1 MKEKK
6 TRKTFVLFALVLT
19 LMLGLVGT
27 SIFAFAESSGAETIS
42 VQNLITA
49 DSGAT
54 VTSVAKVEAYR
65 LDNAKL
71 TYEWGFFDWNGG
83 YRFSN
88 VASEKEY
95 VKGIKIPLS
104 NNDEEYKIHGTFNGA
119 FEMEYVFDS
128 KLSINGDVFF
138 IFKDLS
144 GKELFRV
151 GRVTT
156 NKDMWGAE
164 QAYVRYTE
172 NGDVRFSSE
181 YMESGTIG
189 TYYPWEKDENTGK
202 ADPDAVNT
210 DYSVCGGNQYFL
222 PGQYYNSNE
231 VTVESYGTKYDVKN
245 IMGTISV
252 SYGDKGNSRTPVSS
266 GLTESSTLFIN
277 VTSKDGVRSIG
288 QIDCSDDKNSVIKDA
303 IEKGFTVS
311 IAGGAREAEK
321 HGADVIVSKIN
332 GVSLSVDNIDIV
344 EEIGVV
350 YPTEFEIDSEK
361 YIDTI
366 IGEDLRSFETVN
378 RKKIGGNANWTKSK
392 EKTVVQAT
400 GFDKN
405 KVGLQKITV
414 SGNEYNVFVAPKVTG
429 FDLLD
434 ENDYKYTTLESYDT
448 TYSQIQ
454 NQGHYIYKGIELP
467 FDDASKPSSYTLA
480 GTFSGDSEIEYAFS
494 SSGAIANTKFVY
506 KDKSGN
512 ELFTIERYFEYG
524 GNYRYVAGAKMTI
537 GGTEVLSTKDTWDEG
552 KIIPWAYLR
561 DDWGKGNIAGK
572 DDLQEDAISQRAGYI
587 KIDVESAAVNV
598 GFPAKKDSHTYGT
611 DDVTEKIYVLDGS
624 KASNISD
631 IVNGLNDGYTV
642 SVERTVATQQNVLI
656 IGINGKKLTD
666 QVVTYRS
673 LSADKFEYDGD
684 KNGSGDTLYIAR
696 RGTLEPITVTGKVA
710 VAGVSAT
717 GEWKLPYSAKGTVKA
732 TDGSVVSTGTAGN
745 QTVNMTAV
753 FFAREFVQSATL
765 VVEES
770 QKLVYQT
777 NYGTNGGT
785 ALDDLYFS
793 QNDPI
798 GDLATPS
805 RTGGWTFE
813 GWFESSDLSGNAL
826 TTAPIYSAGGTSN
839 DTVTLYAKW
848 GDYEKPVVALKSG
861 VNSLTVSVKADGGS
875 VSVSKADVTAEDRA
889 WGVISADGITVEI
902 KAPNASD
909 FVDISA
915 FVFDDALYGNYTVK
929 YTATDGS
936 NNGSEPVERI
946 IRYVPQLPSI
956 TLSGDRISDGYVN
969 HRVDLPV
976 GTSSSAV
983 TVSVVA
989 GDKAVNVVD
998 NGFTPTQAG
1007 TYTVAYYTKDE
1018 YGSETIETFDIEI
1031 KADGEKP
1038 VITVDF
1044 DIETGTVGAE
1054 ISLPSATA
1062 TDNADGSV
1070 SVSVSV
1076 TFGDK
1081 EITVENGKFT
1091 PSEAGIYTVTYTA
1104 TDASGNPAIVSREIL
1119 VSAASGEKKGCG
1131 CKNATVGAVAI
1142 GAIVLIAAS
1151 LTLLIAKRK
1160 R

>member
-19 LMLGLVGT
+19 FMLGLVGT
-27 SIFAFAESSGAETIS
+27 SLFAFAESSGAETIS

-54 VTSVAKVEAYR
+54 VTSVAEVEAYR

-104 NNDEEYKIHGTFNGA
+104 NNNEEYKIHGTFNGA
-119 FEMEYVFDS
+119 FEMDYVFGS
-128 KLSINGDVFF
+128 KLSVNGDVFF

-156 NKDMWGAE
+156 NANKWGAE

-172 NGDVRFSSE
+172 NDNVRFSSE
-181 YMESGTIG
+181 YMESGAIG
-189 TYYPWEKDENTGK
+189 TYYPWEKDENIGK
-202 ADPDAVNT
+202 ADPDTINT
-210 DYSVCGGNQYFL
+210 DYNVCGGGQYFL

-231 VTVESYGTKYDVKN
+231 VTVESYGTNYDVKN
-245 IMGTISV
+245 ITGTISV

-378 RKKIGGNANWTKSK
+378 RKKIGGNANWTTLS

-400 GFDKN
+400 DFDKN

-434 ENDYKYTTLESYDT
+434 ENDYKYTTLESYDST
-448 TYSQIQ
+448 WSGLAG
-454 NQGHYIYKGIELP
+454 QGHYINKGIEFP
-467 FDDASKPSSYTLA
+467 FDDATKPDSYYLP
-480 GTFSGDSEIEYAFS
+480 GTFVGGFDTEYAFS
-494 SSGAIANTKFVY
+494 SRGNGSNDGTKFVFENL
-506 KDKSGN
+506 SGE
-512 ELFTIERYFEYG
+512 ELFTVERYHVWGEVRQG
-524 GNYRYVAGAKMTI
+524 GSVKVTK
-537 GGTEVLSTKDTWDEG
+537 GGTELFKEEAMIYPSK
-552 KIIPWAYLR
+552 YLT
-561 DDWGKGNIAGK
+561 DDYQAAKPDGCVQDAVAQRPGNI
-572 DDLQEDAISQRAGYI
+572 RV
-587 KIDVESAAVNV
+587 DVS
-598 GFPAKKDSHTYGT
+598 DSS
-611 DDVTEKIYVLDGS
+611 V
-624 KASNISD
+624 
-631 IVNGLNDGYTV
+631 TV
-642 SVERTVATQQNVLI
+642 SVTKIVNYNDFAVLGAEGSQSFTINVDKARDIATIISAMNTGYKVKVERGAAGRQNVLI

-666 QVVTYRS
+666 QAVTYRA

-696 RGTLEPITVTGKVA
+696 RGTLEPVTVTGKVA

-732 TDGSVVSTGTAGN
+732 TDGSVVSTDTAGN

-753 FFAREFVQSATL
+753 FFAREFVQSVTL

-813 GWFESSDLSGNAL
+813 GWFASSDLSGNAL
-826 TTAPIYSAGGTSN
+826 TTAPAYSAEGGTSN

-875 VSVSKADVTAEDRA
+875 VSFSKADVTAEDRA
-889 WGVISADGITVEI
+889 WGVISADGISVEI

-936 NNGSEPVERI
+936 NNDSEPVERI

-969 HRVDLPV
+969 HRIDLPV

-989 GDKAVNVVD
+989 GGKAVNVVD
-998 NGFTPTQAG
+998 NGFTPTQSG

-1018 YGSETIETFDIEI
+1018 YGSETVETFDIEI

-1104 TDASGNPAIVSREIL
+1104 TDASGNTAIVSREIL
-1119 VSAASGEKKGCG
+1119 VSAASGGKKGSG
-1131 CKNATVGAVAI
+1131 CKNAAVGEVAI
-1142 GAIVLIAAS
+1142 GTIVLIAAS

-1160 R
+1160 IV

>member
-1 MKEKK
+1 M
-6 TRKTFVLFALVLT
+6 
-19 LMLGLVGT
+19 
-27 SIFAFAESSGAETIS
+27 
-42 VQNLITA
+42 
-49 DSGAT
+49 
-54 VTSVAKVEAYR
+54 
-65 LDNAKL
+65 
-71 TYEWGFFDWNGG
+71 
-83 YRFSN
+83 
-88 VASEKEY
+88 
-95 VKGIKIPLS
+95 
-104 NNDEEYKIHGTFNGA
+104 
-119 FEMEYVFDS
+119 
-128 KLSINGDVFF
+128 
-138 IFKDLS
+138 
-144 GKELFRV
+144 
-151 GRVTT
+151 
-156 NKDMWGAE
+156 
-164 QAYVRYTE
+164 
-172 NGDVRFSSE
+172 
-181 YMESGTIG
+181 
-189 TYYPWEKDENTGK
+189 
-202 ADPDAVNT
+202 
-210 DYSVCGGNQYFL
+210 
-222 PGQYYNSNE
+222 
-231 VTVESYGTKYDVKN
+231 
-245 IMGTISV
+245 
-252 SYGDKGNSRTPVSS
+252 
-266 GLTESSTLFIN
+266 
-277 VTSKDGVRSIG
+277 
-288 QIDCSDDKNSVIKDA
+288 
-303 IEKGFTVS
+303 
-311 IAGGAREAEK
+311 
-321 HGADVIVSKIN
+321 
-332 GVSLSVDNIDIV
+332 
-344 EEIGVV
+344 
-350 YPTEFEIDSEK
+350 
-361 YIDTI
+361 
-366 IGEDLRSFETVN
+366 
-378 RKKIGGNANWTKSK
+378 
-392 EKTVVQAT
+392 
-400 GFDKN
+400 
-405 KVGLQKITV
+405 
-414 SGNEYNVFVAPKVTG
+414 
-429 FDLLD
+429 
-434 ENDYKYTTLESYDT
+434 
-448 TYSQIQ
+448 
-454 NQGHYIYKGIELP
+454 P

-524 GNYRYVAGAKMTI
+524 GTYRYVAGAKMTI

-552 KIIPWAYLR
+552 KIIPWAYLK
-561 DDWGKGNIAGK
+561 DDWGKANIAGK

-642 SVERTVATQQNVLI
+642 SMERTVATQQNVLIISINGIKLDGTTVATTDVTPADIRVAYPTEFIENEKKYIDSIQGEDLQTFAAQKLVSLNCTTTGAAWKNYVDTEAIAVTGFDKNKVGLQKITVSGNEYNVFVAPKVTGFDLLDENDYKYTTLESYDSTWSGLAGQGHYINKGIEFPFDDATKPDSYYLPGTFVGGFDTEYAFSSRGNGSNDGMKFVFENLSGEELFTVERYHVWGEVRQGGSVKVTKGGTELFKEEAMIYPSKYLTDDYQADKPDGCVQDAVAQRPGNIRVDVSDSSVTVSVTKIVNYNDFAVLGAEGSQSFTINVDKASDIATIISAMNTGYKVKVERGAAGRQNVLI

-666 QVVTYRS
+666 QAVTYRA

-696 RGTLEPITVTGKVA
+696 RGTLEPVTVTGKVA

-732 TDGSVVSTGTAGN
+732 TDGSVVSTDTAGN

-777 NYGTNGGT
+777 NYGMNGGT

-813 GWFESSDLSGNAL
+813 GWFASSDLSGTAL
-826 TTAPIYSAGGTSN
+826 TSAPVYSAGGTSN

-875 VSVSKADVTAEDRA
+875 VSFSKADVTAEDRA
-889 WGVISADGITVEI
+889 WGVISADGISVEI
-902 KAPNASD
+902 KAPNASEFIGID
-909 FVDISA
+909 A
-915 FVFDDALYGNYTVK
+915 FAFDDGLYGNYTVK

-936 NNGSEPVERI
+936 NNDSEPVERI
-946 IRYVPQLPSI
+946 IRYIPQLPSI

-969 HRVDLPV
+969 HRIDLPV

-989 GDKAVNVVD
+989 GGKAVNVVD
-998 NGFTPTQAG
+998 NGFTPTQSG

-1018 YGSETIETFDIEI
+1018 YGSETVETFDIEI

-1104 TDASGNPAIVSREIL
+1104 TDASGNTAIVSREIL
-1119 VSAASGEKKGCG
+1119 VSAASGGKKGYG
-1131 CKNATVGAVAI
+1131 CKNATVGDFGI

-1160 R
+1160 IV

>member
-19 LMLGLVGT
+19 FMLGLVGT
-27 SIFAFAESSGAETIS
+27 SLFAFAESSGAENTVIA
-42 VQNLITA
+42 A
-49 DSGAT
+49 D
-54 VTSVAKVEAYR
+54 
-65 LDNAKL
+65 
-71 TYEWGFFDWNGG
+71 
-83 YRFSN
+83 
-88 VASEKEY
+88 
-95 VKGIKIPLS
+95 
-104 NNDEEYKIHGTFNGA
+104 
-119 FEMEYVFDS
+119 M
-128 KLSINGDVFF
+128 
-138 IFKDLS
+138 
-144 GKELFRV
+144 
-151 GRVTT
+151 
-156 NKDMWGAE
+156 
-164 QAYVRYTE
+164 
-172 NGDVRFSSE
+172 
-181 YMESGTIG
+181 
-189 TYYPWEKDENTGK
+189 
-202 ADPDAVNT
+202 
-210 DYSVCGGNQYFL
+210 
-222 PGQYYNSNE
+222 
-231 VTVESYGTKYDVKN
+231 
-245 IMGTISV
+245 
-252 SYGDKGNSRTPVSS
+252 
-266 GLTESSTLFIN
+266 
-277 VTSKDGVRSIG
+277 
-288 QIDCSDDKNSVIKDA
+288 
-303 IEKGFTVS
+303 
-311 IAGGAREAEK
+311 
-321 HGADVIVSKIN
+321 
-332 GVSLSVDNIDIV
+332 
-344 EEIGVV
+344 
-350 YPTEFEIDSEK
+350 
-361 YIDTI
+361 
-366 IGEDLRSFETVN
+366 
-378 RKKIGGNANWTKSK
+378 
-392 EKTVVQAT
+392 
-400 GFDKN
+400 FDKSLAR
-405 KVGLQKITV
+405 K
-414 SGNEYNVFVAPKVTG
+414 
-429 FDLLD
+429 
-434 ENDYKYTTLESYDT
+434 TLESYDT

-524 GNYRYVAGAKMTI
+524 GTYRYVAGAKMTI

-552 KIIPWAYLR
+552 KIIPWAYLT
-561 DDWGKGNIAGK
+561 DDWGKANIAGK

-642 SVERTVATQQNVLI
+642 SMERTVATQQNVLIISINGIKLDGTTVATTDVTPADIRVAYPTEFIENEKKYIDSIQGEDLQTFAAQKLVSLNCTTTGAAWKNYVDTEAIAVTGFDKNKVGLQKITVSGNEYNVFVAPKVTGFDLLDGNDYKYTTLESYDSTWSGLAGQGHYINKGIEFPFDDATKPDSYYLPGTFVGGFDTEYAFSSRGNGSNDGMKFVFENLSGEELFTVERYHVWGEVRQGGSVKVTKGGTELFKEEAMIYPSKYLTDDYQADKPDGCVQDAVAQRPGNIRVDVSDSSVTVSVTKIVNYNDFAVLGAEGSQSFTINVDKASDIATIISAMNTGYKVKVERGAAGRQNVLI

-666 QVVTYRS
+666 QAVTYRA
-673 LSADKFEYDGD
+673 LSTDKFEYDGD

-696 RGTLEPITVTGKVA
+696 RGTLEPVTVTGKVA

-732 TDGSVVSTGTAGN
+732 TDGSVVSTDTAGN

-753 FFAREFVQSATL
+753 FFAREFVQSVTL

-813 GWFESSDLSGNAL
+813 GWFASSDLSGNAL
-826 TTAPIYSAGGTSN
+826 TTAPAYSAEGGTSN

-875 VSVSKADVTAEDRA
+875 VSFSKADVTAEDRA

-969 HRVDLPV
+969 HRIDLPA

-989 GDKAVNVVD
+989 GGKAVNVVD
-998 NGFTPTQAG
+998 NGFTPTQSG

-1018 YGSETIETFDIEI
+1018 YGSETVETFDIEI

-1038 VITVDF
+1038 VIIVDF

-1104 TDASGNPAIVSREIL
+1104 TDASGNTAIVSREIL
-1119 VSAASGEKKGCG
+1119 VSAASGGKKGSG
-1131 CKNATVGAVAI
+1131 CKNATVGDFGI

-1160 R
+1160 IV

>member
-19 LMLGLVGT
+19 FMLGLVGT
-27 SIFAFAESSGAETIS
+27 NLFAFAESSGAENTVIA
-42 VQNLITA
+42 A
-49 DSGAT
+49 D
-54 VTSVAKVEAYR
+54 
-65 LDNAKL
+65 
-71 TYEWGFFDWNGG
+71 
-83 YRFSN
+83 
-88 VASEKEY
+88 
-95 VKGIKIPLS
+95 
-104 NNDEEYKIHGTFNGA
+104 
-119 FEMEYVFDS
+119 M
-128 KLSINGDVFF
+128 
-138 IFKDLS
+138 
-144 GKELFRV
+144 
-151 GRVTT
+151 
-156 NKDMWGAE
+156 
-164 QAYVRYTE
+164 
-172 NGDVRFSSE
+172 
-181 YMESGTIG
+181 
-189 TYYPWEKDENTGK
+189 
-202 ADPDAVNT
+202 
-210 DYSVCGGNQYFL
+210 
-222 PGQYYNSNE
+222 
-231 VTVESYGTKYDVKN
+231 
-245 IMGTISV
+245 
-252 SYGDKGNSRTPVSS
+252 
-266 GLTESSTLFIN
+266 
-277 VTSKDGVRSIG
+277 
-288 QIDCSDDKNSVIKDA
+288 
-303 IEKGFTVS
+303 
-311 IAGGAREAEK
+311 
-321 HGADVIVSKIN
+321 
-332 GVSLSVDNIDIV
+332 
-344 EEIGVV
+344 
-350 YPTEFEIDSEK
+350 
-361 YIDTI
+361 
-366 IGEDLRSFETVN
+366 
-378 RKKIGGNANWTKSK
+378 
-392 EKTVVQAT
+392 
-400 GFDKN
+400 FDKSLAR
-405 KVGLQKITV
+405 K
-414 SGNEYNVFVAPKVTG
+414 
-429 FDLLD
+429 
-434 ENDYKYTTLESYDT
+434 TLESYDT

-512 ELFTIERYFEYG
+512 ELFTIERYFTFG

-537 GGTEVLSTKDTWDEG
+537 GGTEVLSTKDAWDEG
-552 KIIPWAYLR
+552 KIIPWAYLT
-561 DDWGKGNIAGK
+561 DDWGKTSIAGK
-572 DDLQEDAISQRAGYI
+572 DGLQEDAISQRAGYI

-656 IGINGKKLTD
+656 ISINGIKLDGTTVATTDVTPADIRVAYPTEFIENEKKYIDSIQGEDLQTFAAQKLVSLNCTTTGAAWKNYVDTEAIAVTDFDKNKVGLQKITVSGNEYNVFVAPKVTGFDLLDDLLDENDYKYTTLESYDSTWSGLAGQGHYISKGIEFPFDDATKPDSYYLPGTFVGGFDTEYAFSSRGNGSNDGTKFVFENLSGEELFTVERYHVWGEVRQGGSVKVTKGGTELFKEESMIYPSKYLTDDYQADKPDGCVQDAVAQRPGNIRVDVSDSSVTVSVTKIVNYNDFAVLGAEGSQSFTINVDKASDIATIISAMNTGYKVKVERGAAGRQNVLIIGINGKKLTD
-666 QVVTYRS
+666 QAVTYRA
-673 LSADKFEYDGD
+673 LSIDKFEYDGD

-696 RGTLEPITVTGKVA
+696 RGTLEPVTVTGKVA

-732 TDGSVVSTGTAGN
+732 TDGSVVSTDTAGN

-826 TTAPIYSAGGTSN
+826 TTAPAYSAEGGTSN

-889 WGVISADGITVEI
+889 WGVISEDGITVEI

-969 HRVDLPV
+969 HRIDLPV

-989 GDKAVNVVD
+989 GGKAVNVVD

-1018 YGSETIETFDIEI
+1018 YGSETVETFDIEI

-1038 VITVDF
+1038 VISVDF

-1062 TDNADGSV
+1062 TDNADGNV

-1076 TFGDK
+1076 TFGDT
-1081 EITVENGKFT
+1081 EVTVEDGKFT

-1104 TDASGNPAIVSREIL
+1104 KDASGKTAIVSREIL
-1119 VSAASGEKKGCG
+1119 VSAASSGKKGLG
-1131 CKNATVGAVAI
+1131 CNNATVGEVAI

-1160 R
+1160 IV

>member
-19 LMLGLVGT
+19 FMLGLVGT
-27 SIFAFAESSGAETIS
+27 SLFAFAESSGAENTVIA
-42 VQNLITA
+42 A
-49 DSGAT
+49 D
-54 VTSVAKVEAYR
+54 
-65 LDNAKL
+65 
-71 TYEWGFFDWNGG
+71 
-83 YRFSN
+83 
-88 VASEKEY
+88 
-95 VKGIKIPLS
+95 
-104 NNDEEYKIHGTFNGA
+104 
-119 FEMEYVFDS
+119 VFDKS
-128 KLSINGDVFF
+128 L
-138 IFKDLS
+138 
-144 GKELFRV
+144 
-151 GRVTT
+151 
-156 NKDMWGAE
+156 
-164 QAYVRYTE
+164 
-172 NGDVRFSSE
+172 
-181 YMESGTIG
+181 
-189 TYYPWEKDENTGK
+189 
-202 ADPDAVNT
+202 
-210 DYSVCGGNQYFL
+210 
-222 PGQYYNSNE
+222 
-231 VTVESYGTKYDVKN
+231 
-245 IMGTISV
+245 
-252 SYGDKGNSRTPVSS
+252 
-266 GLTESSTLFIN
+266 
-277 VTSKDGVRSIG
+277 
-288 QIDCSDDKNSVIKDA
+288 
-303 IEKGFTVS
+303 
-311 IAGGAREAEK
+311 ARK
-321 HGADVIVSKIN
+321 
-332 GVSLSVDNIDIV
+332 
-344 EEIGVV
+344 
-350 YPTEFEIDSEK
+350 
-361 YIDTI
+361 
-366 IGEDLRSFETVN
+366 
-378 RKKIGGNANWTKSK
+378 
-392 EKTVVQAT
+392 
-400 GFDKN
+400 
-405 KVGLQKITV
+405 
-414 SGNEYNVFVAPKVTG
+414 
-429 FDLLD
+429 
-434 ENDYKYTTLESYDT
+434 TLESYDT

-494 SSGAIANTKFVY
+494 SRGAIANTKFVY

-512 ELFTIERYFEYG
+512 ELFTIERYFGYG
-524 GNYRYVAGAKMTI
+524 GTYRYVAGAKMTI
-537 GGTEVLSTKDTWDEG
+537 GGTEVLSTKDAWDEG
-552 KIIPWAYLR
+552 KIIPWAYLT
-561 DDWGKGNIAGK
+561 DDWGKNNIAGK
-572 DDLQEDAISQRAGYI
+572 GDLQEDAISQRAGYI

-598 GFPAKKDSHTYGT
+598 GFPAKKDAHTYGT

-656 IGINGKKLTD
+656 ISINGIKLDGTTVATTDVTPADIRVAYPTEFIENEKKYIDSIQGEDLQTFAAQKLVSLNCTTTGAAWKNYVDTEAIAATGFDKNKVGLQKITVSGNEYNVFVAPKVTGFDLLDENDYKYTTLESYDSTWSGLAGQGHYINKGIEFPFDDATKPNSYYLPGTFVGGFDTEYAFSSRGNGSNDGMKFVFENLSGEELFTVERYHVWGEVRQGGSVKVTKGGTELFKEEAMIYPSKYLTDDYQADKPDGCVQDAVAQRPGNIRVDVSDSSVTVSVTKIVNYNDFAVLGAEGSQSFTINVDKASDIATIISAMNTGYKVKVERGAAGRQNVLIIGINGKKLTD
-666 QVVTYRS
+666 QAVTYRA
-673 LSADKFEYDGD
+673 LSTDKFEYDGD

-696 RGTLEPITVTGKVA
+696 RGTLEPVTVTGKVA

-732 TDGSVVSTGTAGN
+732 TDGSVVSTDTAGN

-813 GWFESSDLSGNAL
+813 GWFASSDLSGTAL
-826 TTAPIYSAGGTSN
+826 TSAPVYSAGGTSN

-969 HRVDLPV
+969 HRIDLPA

-989 GDKAVNVVD
+989 GGKAVNVVD
-998 NGFTPTQAG
+998 NGFTPTQSG

-1018 YGSETIETFDIEI
+1018 YGSETVETFDIEI

-1038 VITVDF
+1038 VISVDF

-1076 TFGDK
+1076 TFGDT
-1081 EITVENGKFT
+1081 EVTVEDGKFT

-1104 TDASGNPAIVSREIL
+1104 TDASGNTAIVSREIL
-1119 VSAASGEKKGCG
+1119 VSAASGGKKGRG
-1131 CKNATVGAVAI
+1131 CTNAAVGDIPI

-1160 R
+1160 IV

>member
-1 MKEKK
+1 M
-6 TRKTFVLFALVLT
+6 
-19 LMLGLVGT
+19 
-27 SIFAFAESSGAETIS
+27 
-42 VQNLITA
+42 
-49 DSGAT
+49 
-54 VTSVAKVEAYR
+54 
-65 LDNAKL
+65 
-71 TYEWGFFDWNGG
+71 
-83 YRFSN
+83 
-88 VASEKEY
+88 
-95 VKGIKIPLS
+95 
-104 NNDEEYKIHGTFNGA
+104 
-119 FEMEYVFDS
+119 
-128 KLSINGDVFF
+128 
-138 IFKDLS
+138 
-144 GKELFRV
+144 
-151 GRVTT
+151 
-156 NKDMWGAE
+156 
-164 QAYVRYTE
+164 
-172 NGDVRFSSE
+172 
-181 YMESGTIG
+181 
-189 TYYPWEKDENTGK
+189 
-202 ADPDAVNT
+202 
-210 DYSVCGGNQYFL
+210 
-222 PGQYYNSNE
+222 
-231 VTVESYGTKYDVKN
+231 
-245 IMGTISV
+245 
-252 SYGDKGNSRTPVSS
+252 
-266 GLTESSTLFIN
+266 
-277 VTSKDGVRSIG
+277 
-288 QIDCSDDKNSVIKDA
+288 
-303 IEKGFTVS
+303 
-311 IAGGAREAEK
+311 
-321 HGADVIVSKIN
+321 
-332 GVSLSVDNIDIV
+332 
-344 EEIGVV
+344 
-350 YPTEFEIDSEK
+350 
-361 YIDTI
+361 
-366 IGEDLRSFETVN
+366 
-378 RKKIGGNANWTKSK
+378 
-392 EKTVVQAT
+392 
-400 GFDKN
+400 
-405 KVGLQKITV
+405 
-414 SGNEYNVFVAPKVTG
+414 
-429 FDLLD
+429 
-434 ENDYKYTTLESYDT
+434 
-448 TYSQIQ
+448 
-454 NQGHYIYKGIELP
+454 P

-524 GNYRYVAGAKMTI
+524 GTYRYVAGAKMTI

-552 KIIPWAYLR
+552 KIIPWAYLT
-561 DDWGKGNIAGK
+561 DDWGKANIAGK

-642 SVERTVATQQNVLI
+642 SMERTVATQQNVLIISINGIKLDGTTVATTDVTPADIRVAYPTEFIENEKKYIDSIQGEDLQTFAAQKLVSLNCTTTGAAWKNYVDTEAIAVTGFDKNKVGLQKITVSGNEYNVFVAPKVTGFDLLDENDYKYTTLESYDSTWSGLAGQGHYINKGIEFPFDDATKPDSYYLPGTFVGGFDTEYAFSSRGNGSNDGMKFVFENLSGEELFTVERYHVWGEVRQGGSVKVTKGGTELFKEEAMIYPSKYLTDDYQADKPDGCVQDAVAQRPGNIRVDVSDSSVTVSVTKIVNYNDFAVLGAEGSQSFTINVDKASDIATIISAMNTGYKVKVERGAAGRQNVLI

-666 QVVTYRS
+666 QAVTYRA
-673 LSADKFEYDGD
+673 LSTDKFEYDGD

-696 RGTLEPITVTGKVA
+696 RGTLEPVTVTGKVA

-732 TDGSVVSTGTAGN
+732 TDGSVVSTDTAGN

-813 GWFESSDLSGNAL
+813 GWFASSDLSGNAL
-826 TTAPIYSAGGTSN
+826 TTAPAYSAEGGTSN

-969 HRVDLPV
+969 HRIDLPA

-989 GDKAVNVVD
+989 GGKAVNVVD
-998 NGFTPTQAG
+998 NGFTPTQSG

-1018 YGSETIETFDIEI
+1018 YGSETVETFDIEI

-1104 TDASGNPAIVSREIL
+1104 KDASGNPAIVSREIL
-1119 VSAASGEKKGCG
+1119 VSAASGEKKGGG
-1131 CKNATVGAVAI
+1131 CRNATVGAVAI

>member
-19 LMLGLVGT
+19 FMLGLVLTFMLGLVGT
-27 SIFAFAESSGAETIS
+27 NLFAFAESSGAENTVIA
-42 VQNLITA
+42 A
-49 DSGAT
+49 D
-54 VTSVAKVEAYR
+54 
-65 LDNAKL
+65 
-71 TYEWGFFDWNGG
+71 
-83 YRFSN
+83 
-88 VASEKEY
+88 
-95 VKGIKIPLS
+95 
-104 NNDEEYKIHGTFNGA
+104 
-119 FEMEYVFDS
+119 M
-128 KLSINGDVFF
+128 
-138 IFKDLS
+138 
-144 GKELFRV
+144 
-151 GRVTT
+151 
-156 NKDMWGAE
+156 
-164 QAYVRYTE
+164 
-172 NGDVRFSSE
+172 
-181 YMESGTIG
+181 
-189 TYYPWEKDENTGK
+189 
-202 ADPDAVNT
+202 
-210 DYSVCGGNQYFL
+210 
-222 PGQYYNSNE
+222 
-231 VTVESYGTKYDVKN
+231 
-245 IMGTISV
+245 
-252 SYGDKGNSRTPVSS
+252 
-266 GLTESSTLFIN
+266 
-277 VTSKDGVRSIG
+277 
-288 QIDCSDDKNSVIKDA
+288 
-303 IEKGFTVS
+303 
-311 IAGGAREAEK
+311 
-321 HGADVIVSKIN
+321 
-332 GVSLSVDNIDIV
+332 
-344 EEIGVV
+344 
-350 YPTEFEIDSEK
+350 
-361 YIDTI
+361 
-366 IGEDLRSFETVN
+366 
-378 RKKIGGNANWTKSK
+378 
-392 EKTVVQAT
+392 
-400 GFDKN
+400 FDKSLAR
-405 KVGLQKITV
+405 K
-414 SGNEYNVFVAPKVTG
+414 
-429 FDLLD
+429 
-434 ENDYKYTTLESYDT
+434 TLESYDT

-512 ELFTIERYFEYG
+512 ELFTIERYFTFG

-552 KIIPWAYLR
+552 KIIPWAYLT
-561 DDWGKGNIAGK
+561 DDWGKTNIAGK

-656 IGINGKKLTD
+656 ISINGIKLDGTTVATTDVTPADIRVAYPTEFIENEKKYIDSIQGEDLQTFAAQKLVSLNCTTTGAAWKNYVDTEAIAVTDFDKNKVGLQKITVSGNEYNVFVAPKVTGFDLLDDLLDENDYKYTTLESYDSTWSGLAGQGHYISKGIEFPFDDATKPDSYYLPGTFVGGFDTEYAFSSRGNGSNDGTKFVFENLSGEELFTVERYHVWGEVRQGGSVKVTKGGTELFKEEAMIYPSKYLTDDYQADKPDGCVQDAVAQRPGNIRVDVSDSSVTVSVTKIVNYNDFAVLGAEGSQSFTINVDKASDIATIISAMNTGYKVKVERGAAGRQNVLIIGINGKKLTD
-666 QVVTYRS
+666 QAVTYRA
-673 LSADKFEYDGD
+673 LSIDKFEYDGD

-696 RGTLEPITVTGKVA
+696 RGTLEPVTVTGKVA

-732 TDGSVVSTGTAGN
+732 TDGSVVSTDTAGN

-826 TTAPIYSAGGTSN
+826 TTAPAYSAEGGTSN

-902 KAPNASD
+902 KAPNARD

-969 HRVDLPV
+969 HRIDLPV

-989 GDKAVNVVD
+989 GGKAVNVVD

-1018 YGSETIETFDIEI
+1018 YGSETVETFDIEI

-1038 VITVDF
+1038 VISVDF

-1062 TDNADGSV
+1062 TDNADGNV

-1076 TFGDK
+1076 TFGDT
-1081 EITVENGKFT
+1081 EVTVEDGKFT

-1104 TDASGNPAIVSREIL
+1104 KDASGKTAIVSREIL
-1119 VSAASGEKKGCG
+1119 VSAASSGKKGLG
-1131 CKNATVGAVAI
+1131 CNNATVGEVAI

-1160 R
+1160 IV